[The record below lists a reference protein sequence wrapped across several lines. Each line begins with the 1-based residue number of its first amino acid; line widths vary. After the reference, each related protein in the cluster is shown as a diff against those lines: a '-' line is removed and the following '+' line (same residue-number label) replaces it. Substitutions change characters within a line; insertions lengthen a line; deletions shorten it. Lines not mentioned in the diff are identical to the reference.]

1 MTSTTIQWEEL
12 DEAQYHKLQK
22 ELLKAKGTAVQREF
36 LQAAKSNDHFVG
48 YIADRVEA
56 KEGEKVL
63 VFDGALTEQ
72 SFKDPPADLESR
84 MYELWH
90 QAPPRTA
97 CRVSFWAGVTLEHV
111 RQGKIA
117 EASWLVTNGAAA
129 ESGEERIDRA
139 LALSGEAG
147 NKAVDD
153 CVRTIF
159 RRMSGLPAA
168 RGNRSVFVDCT
179 FGRGWWRER
188 LVRQILARGD
198 DVESR
203 AALLAPVRSNLAC
216 WESLVTLVVSR
227 GSVFGSA
234 NVQDALVNCLAK
246 RSREDPNT
254 PLRNSTTLRIVLRR
268 LSNIAASREIGMLA
282 FHELTALVDDLLR
295 TVEAA
300 HTNSVGNPHPS
311 NPPATIKGDDSQP

>member
-1 MTSTTIQWEEL
+1 MTSTNIEWQEL
-12 DEAQYHKLQK
+12 DETQYHQLQK
-22 ELLKAKGTAVQREF
+22 ELLKTKGDAVQREF
-36 LQAAKSNDHFVG
+36 LEATKANGDFVG
-48 YIADRVEA
+48 YMDERVEA
-56 KEGEKVL
+56 KEGETLL

-72 SFKDPPADLESR
+72 SFKDPPADLEFR
-84 MYELWH
+84 MYELWN
-90 QAPPRTA
+90 QAPPSTA
-97 CRVSFWAGVTLEHV
+97 CRVSFWASVTLEHV

-117 EASWLVTNGAAA
+117 EASWLVTNGGAA

-188 LVRQILARGD
+188 LVRQVLAQGNNI
-198 DVESR
+198 ESR
-203 AALLAPVRSNLAC
+203 PALLTALRSNQTY

-246 RSREDPNT
+246 RINHDPNT
-254 PLRNSTTLRIVLRR
+254 PLRTTTTLRTVLRR
-268 LSNIAASREIGMLA
+268 LSNIAASREIGVLDFA
-282 FHELTALVDDLLR
+282 ETCSVIDDLLER
-295 TVEAA
+295 VEAA
-300 HTNSVGNPHPS
+300 HAKSILLPSTTN
-311 NPPATIKGDDSQP
+311 GDDSKP